1 MWKRGGTAVHRPTT
15 RIFFRRALAL
25 AADRV
30 RVETPSRLLSLDLSP
45 RAARIARPSYWRC
58 VPVVTIYRFEETIN
72 GREYRI
78 EVSAVST
85 GQWRAQL
92 LRVPGGSCAL
102 MPFYGTTPEE
112 AARQLTEWLGRA
124 HRAATRAS

>member
-1 MWKRGGTAVHRPTT
+1 MWKNRGTAVHGPTGQ
-15 RIFFRRALAL
+15 IFLRRARP
-25 AADRV
+25 AAIDGGS
-30 RVETPSRLLSLDLSP
+30 VEPPSRLLSLDLSR
-45 RAARIARPSYWRC
+45 RAARIARPSYCRC

-92 LRVPGGSCAL
+92 MRVPGGSCAL

-112 AARQLTEWLGRA
+112 AARQLTDWLGRA
-124 HRAATRAS
+124 HRAAIRPS

>member
-1 MWKRGGTAVHRPTT
+1 VEPLCTLRQDEFSFSLRGRSTEIGTG
-15 RIFFRRALAL
+15 
-25 AADRV
+25 
-30 RVETPSRLLSLDLSP
+30 VETPSRLLSLDLSR

-58 VPVVTIYRFEETIN
+58 IPVVTIYRFEETIN

-92 LRVPGGSCAL
+92 TRVPGGSCAL

-112 AARQLTEWLGRA
+112 AARQLAEWLGRA
-124 HRAATRAS
+124 HRAAIRPS

>member
-1 MWKRGGTAVHRPTT
+1 MLKSSGTAVHGPTGQIFCRRT
-15 RIFFRRALAL
+15 RARAV
-25 AADRV
+25 DRA
-30 RVETPSRLLSLDLSP
+30 RVEPPSRLLSLDLP
-45 RAARIARPSYWRC
+45 RRAARIARPSYWRC

-92 LRVPGGSCAL
+92 MRVPGGSCAL

-112 AARQLTEWLGRA
+112 AARQLAEWLSRA
-124 HRAATRAS
+124 HRAAIRPS

>member
-1 MWKRGGTAVHRPTT
+1 VEPLCTLRQDEFSLSLRGRSPAIGPH
-15 RIFFRRALAL
+15 
-25 AADRV
+25 
-30 RVETPSRLLSLDLSP
+30 VEAPSRLLSLDLP
-45 RAARIARPSYWRC
+45 HRVARIARPSYWRC

-92 LRVPGGSCAL
+92 MRVPGGSCAL

-112 AARQLTEWLGRA
+112 AARHLTEWLGRA
-124 HRAATRAS
+124 HRAAIRPS

>member
-1 MWKRGGTAVHRPTT
+1 MWKDRGTAVHGPTEE
-15 RIFFRRALAL
+15 IFFRHAGRTAI
-25 AADRV
+25 DDE
-30 RVETPSRLLSLDLSP
+30 RVEPPSRLLSLDLSR

-92 LRVPGGSCAL
+92 MRVPGGSCAL

-124 HRAATRAS
+124 HRAAIRPS

>member
-1 MWKRGGTAVHRPTT
+1 MWKDRGTVVDCPTEE
-15 RIFFRRALAL
+15 IFFRLSGRAAIDDGLV
-25 AADRV
+25 DP
-30 RVETPSRLLSLDLSP
+30 PSRLLSLDLSR

-78 EVSAVST
+78 EVSSVST

-92 LRVPGGSCAL
+92 MRVPGGSCAL

-112 AARQLTEWLGRA
+112 AARQLAEWLGRA
-124 HRAATRAS
+124 HRAAIRPS